1 MTAFTVGEHN
11 LHDESGIPSFFADVL
26 LFCEAVPRR
35 IRARRRRMV
44 TRTIARARAR
54 LAGTR
59 IVSHRRD
66 RSLAVAFP
74 RDLLAMTSKAYHRA
88 HPGIAE
94 VTPHRG
100 TLVLRCRTRESDR
113 KVALLVEHRINAA
126 FPPYKRG
133 EPLVRMRLWEEHT
146 TMTLRLVDELE
157 AEGYF
162 VIAGGDLNVVRDVLG
177 YQGRLREIST
187 SLDRIACSEAGRWS
201 GFERLSPNG
210 SDHHRIR
217 ATLTLPKEF

>member
-1 MTAFTVGEHN
+1 MRTLAVGEHN
-11 LHDESGIPSFFADVL
+11 LRDEHGVPSFFGDVL
-26 LFCEAVPRR
+26 LFTEAVPRR
-35 IRARRRRMV
+35 IRARRRKLLSRAL
-44 TRTIARARAR
+44 ARSRAR

-66 RSLAVAFP
+66 RSLAAAFP
-74 RDLLAMTSKAYHRA
+74 RDLLQLTSKTYHRA
-88 HPGIAE
+88 HAGIAK

-100 TLVLRCRTRESDR
+100 TLVLRCRTRDTDR
-113 KVALLVEHRINAA
+113 KVAIVVEHRINAA

-133 EPLVRMRLWEEHT
+133 EPLLRMRLWEEHT
-146 TMTLRLVDELE
+146 TLTLRLIDELE

-162 VIAGGDLNVVRDVLG
+162 VIAGGDLNVPREVLG
-177 YQGRLREIST
+177 YQDRLREIST
-187 SLDRIACSEAGRWS
+187 SLDRLACSDDGRWS
-201 GFERLSPNG
+201 AFERLSPNG